1 MLTREER
8 LFKIQSREGAS
19 RHAELASEV
28 LSQVGKE
35 LQKRE
40 RGFLDDSNWLYHLII
55 PDGKG
60 RWISLFCGGFDKHI
74 DVQYLR
80 KNGDPDNRFTE
91 KRFMTPKG
99 ATNHAI
105 KLIEKYGRF

>member
-1 MLTREER
+1 MLTKEER
-8 LFKIQSREGAS
+8 LFKIQFREGVS
-19 RHAELASEV
+19 RHAKLASEV

-35 LQKRE
+35 LRTRE
-40 RGFLDDSNWLYHLII
+40 MGYLDDANWLYHLII

-60 RWISLFCGGFDKHI
+60 KWISLFCGGFDKYI

-80 KNGDPDNRFTE
+80 KNGDLDNRYEE

-105 KLIEKYGRF
+105 RLIEKHGRL